1 MTNLQRQRTNMR
13 HNSARH
19 CRHDSSLTMESSEIR
34 DGKEMEGLND
44 ENPTKCY
51 NLLVVDLILN

>member
-1 MTNLQRQRTNMR
+1 MQRQRANTR

-19 CRHDSSLTMESSEIR
+19 RRHNSSPTMESGEIR

-51 NLLVVDLILN
+51 NLLVVD

>member
-1 MTNLQRQRTNMR
+1 MQRQRANTR
-13 HNSARH
+13 HNS
-19 CRHDSSLTMESSEIR
+19 SPTMESGEIR

-51 NLLVVDLILN
+51 NLLVVD